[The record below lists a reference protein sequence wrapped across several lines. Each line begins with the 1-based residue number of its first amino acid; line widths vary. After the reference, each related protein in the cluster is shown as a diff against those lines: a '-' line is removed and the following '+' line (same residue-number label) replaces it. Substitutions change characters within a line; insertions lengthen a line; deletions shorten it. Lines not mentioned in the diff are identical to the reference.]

1 MKFLILSTLL
11 FFSNITTY
19 ANIHIINIES
29 TGYGISEIKAT
40 KDALNTALHS
50 AVGSYLVSNS
60 EVKNRILIQDKIIQ
74 HAQGKI
80 QNYTKLSSTY
90 DSNNKLYTT
99 VINAQVEKNMLA
111 NALQSVIGL
120 EPSSSL
126 NVKNTIAKLKKDIE
140 NQNKI
145 KQENLRVEAKEK
157 LKNQLN
163 SANKRSIS
171 EQFNQV
177 YIQRLLDNKIMGV
190 RVDGIEIKE
199 EGGKS
204 VAIIKYHTFTRPEAI
219 TLLKSLLDNVAT
231 KIVKGP
237 PVNRSSNQGNTIAI
251 TALKHLEKRGIY
263 SYLYHFDDNAYKD
276 IISLIRQINI
286 GPRIEITLQ
295 DKDGFSVRAWYEDL
309 HINAGGGGYDV
320 QGYALPTVWSSN
332 MICEQYSP
340 YISQLQCGQRFGSTK
355 STKLSSLI
363 DIISMNKSN
372 SDLSIHKWVDYPF
385 NNIQSHTIRTNPM
398 LFISDQ
404 VHHFQSQI
412 TFDDAEEVLE
422 IENINISLD
431 LFGNEKEL
439 AIVPVKPVKPAWP

>member
-19 ANIHIINIES
+19 ANIHIINVES
-29 TGYGISEIKAT
+29 TGYGISDIKAT

-111 NALQSVIGL
+111 NALQSVIGS

-140 NQNKI
+140 KQNKI

-163 SANKRSIS
+163 NANKKSIS
-171 EQFNQV
+171 EQFKQV

-190 RVDGIEIKE
+190 EVDGIEIKE
-199 EGGKS
+199 EGDKS

-231 KIVKGP
+231 KTVKGP
-237 PVNRSSNQGNTIAI
+237 SVNRPSNQGNTIAI
-251 TALKHLEKRGIY
+251 AALRHLEKRGIY
-263 SYLYHFDDNAYKD
+263 SYLYHLDDKEYQE
-276 IISLIRQINI
+276 IISLLNQII
-286 GPRIEITLQ
+286 LGPRIKISLE
-295 DKDGFSVRAWYEDL
+295 DKDGFSVRSWYEDL
-309 HINAGGGGYDV
+309 TLTRVKTGHDR
-320 QGYALPTVWSSN
+320 QGYPTFGPSIPKTLLV
-332 MICEQYSP
+332 CEQNSP
-340 YISQLQCGQRFGSTK
+340 YISQLHCGQRFGFTQSTM
-355 STKLSSLI
+355 LSSLI
-363 DIISMNKSN
+363 NIISMNKTN
-372 SDLSIHKWVDYPF
+372 GDLPIHIWVDYPF
-385 NNIQSHTIRTNPM
+385 NNIQSLTIRTNPM

-412 TFDDAEEVLE
+412 TFDNAEEVLE
-422 IENINISLD
+422 IENIKISLD
-431 LFGNEKEL
+431 LFANKKIL
-439 AIVPVKPVKPAWP
+439 TKNSVWP

>member
-19 ANIHIINIES
+19 ANIHIINVES
-29 TGYGISEIKAT
+29 TGYGISDIKAT

-60 EVKNRILIQDKIIQ
+60 KVKNRILIQDKIIQ

-111 NALQSVIGL
+111 NALQSVIGS

-126 NVKNTIAKLKKDIE
+126 NVKNTIAKLKKYIE

-145 KQENLRVEAKEK
+145 KLRVEAKEK

-171 EQFNQV
+171 ELFKQV
-177 YIQRLLDNKIMGV
+177 YIKRLLDNKIMGV
-190 RVDGIEIKE
+190 MVDGIKIKE
-199 EGGKS
+199 EGGKP

-286 GPRIEITLQ
+286 GPRIEITLE
-295 DKDGFSVRAWYEDL
+295 DKDGFSVRSWYEDL
-309 HINAGGGGYDV
+309 QMTEGINNYGSP
-320 QGYALPTVWSSN
+320 LWWSSN
-332 MICEQYSP
+332 MLCEQNSP

-363 DIISMNKSN
+363 NVIGIKMDTTAVP
-372 SDLSIHKWVDYPF
+372 IHKWADYPF
-385 NNIQSHTIRTNPM
+385 NNIQSRTIRTSPM
-398 LFISDQ
+398 LFISDK

-412 TFDDAEEVLE
+412 TFNNAEEVLE
-422 IENINISLD
+422 IENIKISLD
-431 LFGNEKEL
+431 LFGNENL
-439 AIVPVKPVKPAWP
+439 AIKRKLIGTPAWP

>member
-11 FFSNITTY
+11 FFSNTATY
-19 ANIHIINIES
+19 ANIHIINVES
-29 TGYGISEIKAT
+29 TGYGISNIKAT

-80 QNYTKLSSTY
+80 QSYTKLSSTY
-90 DSNNKLYTT
+90 DSKNKLYTT
-99 VINAQVEKNMLA
+99 VINAQVEKSMLA
-111 NALQSVIGL
+111 NALQSIIES

-140 NQNKI
+140 KQNKI
-145 KQENLRVEAKEK
+145 KQENLRVEADEK
-157 LKNQLN
+157 LKNQSN
-163 SANKRSIS
+163 NTNKSSIS
-171 EQFNQV
+171 QQFKQV
-177 YIQRLLDNKIMGV
+177 YIQRLLDNKIMGIK
-190 RVDGIEIKE
+190 VDGIEIKE

-237 PVNRSSNQGNTIAI
+237 PVTRSSNQGNTIAI

-263 SYLYHFDDNAYKD
+263 SYLYHFDDKEYQE
-276 IISLIRQINI
+276 IISLLKPIIL
-286 GPRIEITLQ
+286 GPRIEISLE
-295 DKDGFSVRAWYEDL
+295 DKDGFSVRSWYEDL
-309 HINAGGGGYDV
+309 SLYKVRGSGYNSEGYTEYYPSINNYEI
-320 QGYALPTVWSSN
+320 S
-332 MICEQYSP
+332 CEQNSP
-340 YISQLQCGQRFGSTK
+340 YFSQLQCGQRFGPTK

-363 DIISMNKSN
+363 NIISKNHQLM
-372 SDLSIHKWVDYPF
+372 DLPIHKWLDYPF
-385 NNIQSHTIRTNPM
+385 NNILSHTIRTNPI
-398 LFISDQ
+398 LFISDK

-422 IENINISLD
+422 IENIKISLD
-431 LFGNEKEL
+431 LFGNEKMTT
-439 AIVPVKPVKPAWP
+439 KTTWP